1 MSANEKCV
9 TSCYNCFPFPLHT
22 VLSKSSCIHPGL
34 SFLFTLPNAFLPMPY
49 IPVPSRRLHSSHSSS
64 SSTSCWPVP
73 SLPLPSPVLRP
84 LHAWSPLCHSPL
96 PPFRRPTRPLAHSY
110 FLIPRSSL
118 HTFHLPLPPLSVQP
132 GSSIRLSAIVTRRTP
147 QPEPFTHSH
156 FTLPRSPAV
165 SRDLGPLSLHSS
177 ARYFCI
183 HLTAR
188 AASPSDPPLSRIT
201 LHTPASRCLF
211 SFLLLPFHPNSCGVI
226 PCSASRCPPLRIPHI
241 VLAPSEWRVPY

>member
-1 MSANEKCV
+1 
-9 TSCYNCFPFPLHT
+9 
-22 VLSKSSCIHPGL
+22 
-34 SFLFTLPNAFLPMPY
+34 MPY

-118 HTFHLPLPPLSVQP
+118 HPFHLPLPPLSVQP

-211 SFLLLPFHPNSCGVI
+211 SFLLLLSTQIPAVLYRAPLHVAHRYAYPTSCLLLVNGEFLI
-226 PCSASRCPPLRIPHI
+226 KIHLLFSHKMHAA
-241 VLAPSEWRVPY
+241 VLLQSFTSS